1 MTQICFRERPPFSPT
16 IDLIQELRQV
26 LIDDPESESE
36 SSSDHVRP
44 APAMLPI
51 ISGTGEGANGT
62 GMIEEKAAIR
72 KDVKDISTLYPG
84 KWLNDV
90 IINDYGD
97 LIVERSQKANTF
109 TDARAREG
117 NLNVLNVHFFNTF
130 FWSTLT
136 TLGYEGGRLDKWTT
150 NFKVAVDIFAKDV
163 VLIPI
168 NHENKH
174 WTAAAINFRRK
185 RIEAYDSLGSPKDY
199 VYQVCFIYSLQKR
212 SPILIEALS
221 PSTYGHIWTRNTN
234 IRRKHHSTSQTGQTI
249 L

>member
-1 MTQICFRERPPFSPT
+1 MTQMCFRERPPFSPT

-26 LIDDPESESE
+26 LIDDPESESK

-44 APAMLPI
+44 APVMLPI
-51 ISGTGEGANGT
+51 ISGTEEGANGT
-62 GMIEEKAAIR
+62 RMIEEKAAISQ
-72 KDVKDISTLYPG
+72 DVPICKDISTLYPG
-84 KWLNDV
+84 KWLNDE
-90 IINDYGD
+90 IINDYGE
-97 LIVERSQKANTF
+97 LIAERSEKANS
-109 TDARAREG
+109 
-117 NLNVLNVHFFNTF
+117 NMLNVHFFNTF

-150 NFKVAVDIFAKDV
+150 KAAVDIFAKDV

-212 SPILIEALS
+212 RPILIEALS
-221 PSTYGHIWTRNTN
+221 PSTYGHIWTRNTK
-234 IRRKHHSTSQTGQTI
+234 IRRKHYSTSQTGQTI